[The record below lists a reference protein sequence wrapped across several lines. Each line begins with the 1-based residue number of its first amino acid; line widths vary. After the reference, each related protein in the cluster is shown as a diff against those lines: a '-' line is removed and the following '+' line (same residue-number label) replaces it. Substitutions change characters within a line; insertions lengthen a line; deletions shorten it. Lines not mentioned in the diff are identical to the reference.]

1 MADSKEYNPNGQV
14 QISAEVVEIIAA
26 TAAAEVAG
34 VVSQEATAQSWTEIF
49 GKRSQSKGVKLTVD
63 GDRVT
68 IDLAVTVLFGTKL
81 MEAAT
86 AIQRK
91 VKNAVETM
99 TYYQVD
105 AVNVTVEGIVVKK
118 EEKKKD
124 EKKEQE

>member
-86 AIQRK
+86 AIQQK